1 MPAMSH
7 RGDLRVIS
15 ARIRDLPGVVGM
27 EADLVT
33 RTIRIY
39 GTVEV
44 GDVRAAITE
53 AGYEVA
59 S

>member
-1 MPAMSH
+1 MSH